1 MFIVMNDEMIHT
13 EINGG
18 VYDRLQRQTFY
29 PGAFLNMRCALKVMQ
44 GVAIRTTR

>member
-18 VYDRLQRQTFY
+18 VYWLQRQTFY
-29 PGAFLNMRCALKVMQ
+29 PGAFLNLRCALEVMQ